1 MKHLCSIVCSALLF
15 TALATLALAQQRA
28 MIVAQLS
35 GFIQSSVDAHPRLE
49 DKVVAQF
56 LKTVKLTE
64 KLTPNKVSE
73 LMALGAGSLTAS
85 ALRDLATS
93 SANLPEPAAPNA
105 RPVASAPKP
114 PSTTLTEPDSEERAK
129 LLEDMREYAMNY
141 TQGLPDFICNQVTR
155 REEDRTGTGEHFQQV
170 DKLQEQLTYFEHQEK
185 YKILAVNGQMVENK
199 DRLKLGGAISS
210 GEFGSMMYE
219 IFEPTTQTEFEWAK
233 FAKYDG
239 VIYHVFNYH
248 VSHDRSHY
256 SIEDR
261 AIGKTIIA
269 AYHGVIYARKS
280 DNVVMRITLECDDIP
295 ASFPVQ
301 EVKLDLWYGTQKLS
315 GHEFIL
321 PVKWD
326 STSRDGKAMS
336 RSSATFAL
344 YRKYEA
350 DTTITFASED
360 DDKDKKDDKK
370 PPIKK
375 QP

>member
-1 MKHLCSIVCSALLF
+1 MKHLCSILIL
-15 TALATLALAQQRA
+15 TALATIGWAQQRA
-28 MIVAQLS
+28 MTVAQLS

-49 DKVVAQF
+49 DKTIAQF

-73 LMALGAGSLTAS
+73 LMSLGAGSLTAA

-93 SANLPEPAAPNA
+93 SASLPDPPAANARPAAP
-105 RPVASAPKP
+105 PPKP
-114 PSTTLTEPDSEERAK
+114 QSSTLTEPDSQERAS
-129 LLEDMREYAMNY
+129 LLESMREYALNY
-141 TQGLPDFICNQVTR
+141 TQSLPDFICTQVTR
-155 REEDRTGTGEHFQQV
+155 REQDRTGTGEHYSQV

-185 YKILAVNGQMVENK
+185 YKMQAVNGQMVENK

-239 VIYHVFNYH
+239 VIYHVFNYR
-248 VSHDRSHY
+248 VTHDRSHY

-261 AIGKTIIA
+261 NINKTIIA

-295 ASFPVQ
+295 ASFPIQ
-301 EVKLDLWYGTQKLS
+301 DVKLDLWYGVQRLS

-321 PVKWD
+321 PVKWE
-326 STSRDGKAMS
+326 STSRDGKEMS
-336 RSSATFAL
+336 RNSASFAL

-350 DTTITFASED
+350 ETSITFESSD
-360 DDKDKKDDKK
+360 DDKKDDKK